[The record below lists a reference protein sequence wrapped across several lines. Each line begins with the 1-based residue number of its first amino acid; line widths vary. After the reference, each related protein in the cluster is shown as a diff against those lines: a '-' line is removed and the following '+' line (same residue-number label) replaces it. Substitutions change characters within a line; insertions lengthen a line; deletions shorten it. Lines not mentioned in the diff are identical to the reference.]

1 MLNNPFQERPWLIY
15 PKVISYFS
23 FHKKAMGNVSVLVLS
38 NGGTTRS
45 LLSGTATEYLEV
57 CPSPQAANGGGKPFA
72 ANPLSGAEVLQ
83 PPW

>member
-1 MLNNPFQERPWLIY
+1 
-15 PKVISYFS
+15 
-23 FHKKAMGNVSVLVLS
+23 MGNVSVLVLS

-83 PPW
+83 PPWWSAVNVAAIPASAGMFP